1 MVDIILK
8 KKLYKYII
16 SNTSNL
22 KMKWYIG
29 EKGNNKLQ
37 INELKSNI
45 KEKQFP
51 TKVTR
56 ILIDEIDS
64 SPNLV
69 IKSDNYNFIEFLVK
83 KIMSECYTRDIV
95 IDSIEEES
103 TAIYKS
109 DRCKNK
115 KPLINN
121 LMYFKINKVSL
132 DDFIIT
138 YHLHFNKNNN
148 YSHLILNYDNYLM

>member
-69 IKSDNYNFIEFLVK
+69 IKSDNYN
-83 KIMSECYTRDIV
+83 
-95 IDSIEEES
+95 
-103 TAIYKS
+103 
-109 DRCKNK
+109 
-115 KPLINN
+115 
-121 LMYFKINKVSL
+121 
-132 DDFIIT
+132 
-138 YHLHFNKNNN
+138 
-148 YSHLILNYDNYLM
+148 